1 MSKLLLRGRVLTFV
15 DEPKSIDDQS
25 AFSYFEDGAV
35 LIDNGKIVEAG
46 EYAAIAS
53 IAGSQAEIVDHRPH
67 LILPGFIDT
76 HLHFPQT
83 QAIAS
88 YGAQLLEWLN
98 TYIFVEEQKFSS
110 TAHADFIAGRFMD
123 ELLRNG
129 TTSAVAYC
137 SVHPE
142 SVDAY
147 FTAAEKRN
155 MLMIGG
161 KVMMDRNAPDALR
174 DTPQSGY
181 DDTKALIAKWHG
193 RGRAH
198 YAISPRFA
206 ITSTPEQMDRSRALV
221 REHPDCYVQ
230 THLSE
235 NKDEIAFATSLYP
248 SAKDY
253 TDIYANYDLLG
264 SNTLLG
270 HCIFLSDREISALA
284 ETRSVA
290 VFCPTSNL
298 FLGSGLFDRDR
309 FRNCG
314 ARISVATDVGGG
326 TSFSMLETMSEAYK
340 VLHVQGQHLSP
351 FASYYMMTLGNAR
364 ALGLED
370 RIGSL
375 HAGADADIT
384 ILDSRAKPAMELRM
398 STATTLAE
406 ELFILQTMGDDRS
419 VAEVYVAG
427 KPMKSGLDKPAFTH
441 ARTRQV
447 AELQTA

>member
-1 MSKLLLRGRVLTFV
+1 MNKLILRGRVLTFV
-15 DEPKSIDDQS
+15 EEPTSIDDQS
-25 AFSYFEDGAV
+25 AYNYFEDGAV
-35 LIDNGKIVEAG
+35 LIEDGKIVDVG
-46 EYAAIAS
+46 EYAAIAPV
-53 IAGSQAEIVDHRPH
+53 AADAKIVDHRPN
-67 LILPGFIDT
+67 LIMPGFIDT

-137 SVHPE
+137 SVHRE

-147 FTAAEKRN
+147 FTAAEKRG

-206 ITSTPEQMDRSRALV
+206 ITSTPRQMEMSQALV
-221 REHPDCYVQ
+221 REHPECYVQ

-235 NKDEIAFATSLYP
+235 NRDEIAFATSLYP

-253 TDIYANYDLLG
+253 TDIYAGYGLLG
-264 SNTLLG
+264 EKMLLG
-270 HCIFLSDREISALA
+270 HCIFLSDREISVLA
-284 ETRSVA
+284 ETKSVA

-309 FRNCG
+309 FRSLG

-340 VLHVQGQHLSP
+340 VLHVQGQRLSP

-375 HAGADADIT
+375 RTGGDADIVV
-384 ILDSRAKPAMELRM
+384 LDSKAKPAMELRM
-398 STATTLAE
+398 RTATTLAE

-427 KPMKSGLDKPAFTH
+427 KPMKSRIDTAAPQVK
-441 ARTRQV
+441 AR
-447 AELQTA
+447 ALPELQTA